1 MGASPDRKR
10 QRRVLR
16 RWIWSKI
23 TRGNGRPPTGCP
35 WFWLINCRHVGG
47 NSTQKTVVGLVGRNT
62 QPGSG
67 ECGWESGCD
76 LSFSNVGGLGN
87 TPRWFLGPWHQ
98 GPCLHTTSI
107 SDHLLKHLPTPYKK
121 NTASDLT
128 HLLRLPLSS
137 KPLAQVIF
145 SHLACA
151 LRRFHSRW
159 HRGRWIYDGS
169 AGRAIIF
176 EIAPRCKLL
185 Q

>member
-1 MGASPDRKR
+1 MGASPIRKR

-107 SDHLLKHLPTPYKK
+107 SDHLLKTLTQTYKK
-121 NTASDLT
+121 PSPTITTSQPNPPASILVS
-128 HLLRLPLSS
+128 L
-137 KPLAQVIF
+137 KPLAF
-145 SHLACA
+145 KSFLTA
-151 LRRFHSRW
+151 
-159 HRGRWIYDGS
+159 
-169 AGRAIIF
+169 
-176 EIAPRCKLL
+176 
-185 Q
+185 